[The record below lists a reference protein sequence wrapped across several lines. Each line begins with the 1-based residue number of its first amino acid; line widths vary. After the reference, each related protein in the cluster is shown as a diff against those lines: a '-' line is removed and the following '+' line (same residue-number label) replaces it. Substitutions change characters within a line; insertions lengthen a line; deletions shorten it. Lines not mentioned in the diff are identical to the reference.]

1 MNTLNSMNSL
11 TSQLAAS
18 SSQSYPNDPTA
29 ATNQAISR
37 MELTKGWQNFM
48 QQPWVKDL
56 GERYP
61 SAIELSHTC
70 SAHRPEYKQQAEDLL
85 YSAPIQDR
93 QQLRNFFL
101 GKLGLEEL
109 SCRRSG
115 AGAGACDKRAAFMEI
130 YRIASEACTP
140 QQSQGIYL

>member
-1 MNTLNSMNSL
+1 MNMLSKLSGPNNQFA
-11 TSQLAAS
+11 TSI
-18 SSQSYPNDPTA
+18 SQSYPDDPTA
-29 ATNQAISR
+29 ATNQAIGR

-130 YRIASEACTP
+130 YRIASEACSS
-140 QQSQGIYL
+140 QKSQGIYL

>member
-1 MNTLNSMNSL
+1 MNAMNSMNSL
-11 TSQLAAS
+11 TGLAAS

-48 QQPWVKDL
+48 QQPWVKEL

-61 SAIELSHTC
+61 SAIDLSHTC